1 MPDDR
6 ILRLFGFRPL
16 GSGAE
21 LDAALRDEVLPDFTT
36 LAGIL
41 DAYVARSSA
50 DDDGERVIASIW
62 ESRDEMAAELGDS
75 SVLGRFHP
83 ERLEDLTSSRLDIL
97 PVAVAARFEREA
109 APAILRVFRG
119 EVRAGELDAYVAEA
133 RGGTLADGETNPGL
147 IALYLGVEPPSR
159 FITVSA
165 WADWGAIETAT
176 GGNIRRPIATRNAV
190 RITSGTATHYEILP
204 ATTRPPNRERLA
216 ATPG

>member
-1 MPDDR
+1 LSDAR

-21 LDAALRDEVLPDFTT
+21 LDAALRNEVLPDFTA
-36 LAGIL
+36 LDGIL

-62 ESRDEMAAELGDS
+62 ESRDEMAAELGES

-83 ERLEDLTSSRLDIL
+83 ERLEELTSSRLDIL
-97 PVAVAARFEREA
+97 PISVTARFERRA

-119 EVRAGELDAYVAEA
+119 EVHDGELDAYVEEA
-133 RGGTLADGETNPGL
+133 RSGTLADGRTNDGL
-147 IALYLGVEPPSR
+147 VALYLGTEAPTR

-165 WADWGAIETAT
+165 WTTWEAIETAT
-176 GGNIRRPIATRNAV
+176 GGNIRRPVATRNAV
-190 RITSGTATHYEILP
+190 RIASGTATHYEILP
-204 ATTRPPNRERLA
+204 ATTRPPQRQPVA
-216 ATPG
+216 ALPD